1 MRISVIGIVAAYVLI
16 AGSAFASE
24 ELAKEHHC
32 MGCHSIEANDALPE
46 KYGPYFRDIAD
57 KYKEKGDKAILL
69 LENSI
74 LRGSNNK
81 WDRPVNMKPRS
92 ECGRTINQENARK
105 MAEWIMSLAT
115 ESPATDP
122 AE

>member
-1 MRISVIGIVAAYVLI
+1 
-16 AGSAFASE
+16 
-24 ELAKEHHC
+24 

-57 KYKEKGDKAILL
+57 KYTEKGDKAVLL
-69 LENSI
+69 LEDSI

-115 ESPATDP
+115 KSPTTDS
-122 AE
+122 AK